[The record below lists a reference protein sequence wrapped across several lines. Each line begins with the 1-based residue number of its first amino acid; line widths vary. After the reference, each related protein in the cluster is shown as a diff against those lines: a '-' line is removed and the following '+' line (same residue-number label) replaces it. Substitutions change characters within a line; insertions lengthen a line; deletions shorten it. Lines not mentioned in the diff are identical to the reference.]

1 MSFRSRFRRLSTPL
15 SFGLMLA
22 CPTLH
27 AQTAGEAGAGLAG
40 CASLDALNAKQAALR
55 SAGPVAAEAAP
66 SQPELRKEL
75 LAMRDRDV
83 DARNAAAASAR
94 ENGGRPDNE
103 LVLQI
108 FATDHENLIRYKE
121 IIDGNGFPTV
131 AQVGRDGVAAAF
143 LLAQHAD
150 SDRALQAKVL
160 KQAQPLAAKGEI
172 APQDLAQLTD
182 RVRIG
187 EGRPQVYGSQFRAV
201 DGINHPQP
209 IEDAAKVDA
218 RRAKAGLLPLRDYGC
233 IMQQA
238 YGFPVD
244 LVPHSKIISR

>member
-1 MSFRSRFRRLSTPL
+1 MSFRIRFRRVSTPL
-15 SFGLMLA
+15 AFVLTLA
-22 CPTLH
+22 CPALH
-27 AQTAGEAGAGLAG
+27 AQTAADPGTGLAG
-40 CASLDALNAKQAALR
+40 CASIEALNAKQAALR
-55 SAGPVAAEAAP
+55 SAGPVAPDPTP
-66 SQPELRKEL
+66 SKPELRTEL

-94 ENGGRPDNE
+94 EKGGRPDNE

-121 IIDGNGFPTV
+121 IIDGSGFPTV

-172 APQDLAQLTD
+172 ASQDLAQLTD

-201 DGINHPQP
+201 EGINHPQP
-209 IEDAAKVDA
+209 IEDAAKVDS